1 MAGLGWGIG
10 VCSHL
15 LQLEDVLGEVV
26 LQLLVGVVD
35 AKLLEAILF
44 KVLKSKDVQDSNGQA
59 LGDKVWL

>member
-10 VCSHL
+10 VHSHL
-15 LQLEDVLGEVV
+15 PQLEDVLGEVG

-35 AKLLEAILF
+35 ANLLEAILF
-44 KVLKSKDVQDSNGQA
+44 KVLKSEYGQDTNGQA